1 MGYSRGRLYRFKGL
15 IDMGG
20 AAALEEI
27 SRSKPLLKN
36 REAPEVKDTLVEMTI
51 EQPAWGPV
59 RMPNE

>member
-1 MGYSRGRLYRFKGL
+1 MGYSRDRLYRFKGL
-15 IDMGG
+15 NDMGG
-20 AAALEEI
+20 VAALEEI

-59 RMPNE
+59 RIPT

>member
-15 IDMGG
+15 NDMGG

-36 REAPEVKDTLVEMTI
+36 REAPEGKDTLVGLTI
-51 EQPAWGPV
+51 GQPVGAPV
-59 RMPNE
+59 RLGNE